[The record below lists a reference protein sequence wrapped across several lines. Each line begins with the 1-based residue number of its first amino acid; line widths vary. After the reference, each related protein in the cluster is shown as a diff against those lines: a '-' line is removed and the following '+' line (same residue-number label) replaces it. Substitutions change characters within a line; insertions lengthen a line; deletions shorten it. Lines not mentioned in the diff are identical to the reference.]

1 MVLNATHD
9 PPTPLANALSIYL
22 QIPEARLVIA
32 DADGHQALIVSKCA
46 YETAARFLAD
56 PKSVPS
62 VTLCTK

>member
-1 MVLNATHD
+1 V
-9 PPTPLANALSIYL
+9 
-22 QIPEARLVIA
+22 VA

-62 VTLCTK
+62 VALCSK